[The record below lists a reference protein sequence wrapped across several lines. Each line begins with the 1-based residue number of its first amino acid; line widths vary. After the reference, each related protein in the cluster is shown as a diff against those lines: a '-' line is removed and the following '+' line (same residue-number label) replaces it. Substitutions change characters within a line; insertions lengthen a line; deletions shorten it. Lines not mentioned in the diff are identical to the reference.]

1 MNESA
6 PKAVFM
12 LEDLRVATG
21 RVTMLEAAGLRETQE
36 DQLELAVR
44 EHARLVYRVA
54 YSVLRNHHDAED
66 ATQETFMR
74 VLRYERRMSGIRD
87 QRTWLARIAWRVAVE
102 RRKKM
107 PEARLEDVGDTVSR
121 LRSQTAGA
129 DEAML
134 DAEKLGSLQRLI
146 ATLPAKLRDPL
157 ILSTIDEM
165 SPRDISQVLGTSEAA
180 VRSRLFRARQILRE
194 KLTTLQE

>member
-1 MNESA
+1 MNETA
-6 PKAVFM
+6 PKAVFII
-12 LEDLRVATG
+12 EDLRVATG
-21 RVTMLEAAGLRETQE
+21 QVTMLEAAALRQTQA

-44 EHARLVYRVA
+44 QHARLVYRVA

-74 VLRYERRMSGIRD
+74 VLRYERKMTGIRD
-87 QRTWLARIAWRVAVE
+87 PRTRLARIAWRVAVE

-107 PEARLEDVGDTVSR
+107 PESRLEDADETVGR

-134 DAEKLGSLQRLI
+134 DAEKLEFLQRLI
-146 ATLPAKLRDPL
+146 STLPAKLRGPL
-157 ILSTIDEM
+157 TLSTVEEM
-165 SPRDISQVLGTSEAA
+165 SQKDISQVLGTSEAA

>member
-1 MNESA
+1 MNKTV
-6 PKAVFM
+6 PKSVFIF
-12 LEDLRVATG
+12 EDLRVATG
-21 RVTMLEAAGLRETQE
+21 QVTMLHAVALRQTQE

-44 EHARLVYRVA
+44 QHARLVYRVA

-74 VLRYERRMSGIRD
+74 VLRYGRKMSRVRD

-107 PEARLEDVGDTVSR
+107 PEIRLEDAGETMKQ
-121 LRSQTAGA
+121 LRSQAAGA

-134 DAEKLGSLQRLI
+134 DEEKIRYLHRLI
-146 ATLPAKLRDPL
+146 ATLPAKLRGPL
-157 ILSTIDEM
+157 TLSTVEEM
-165 SPRDISQVLGTSEAA
+165 SPLDISQVLGASEAA